1 MGKTVGVHKAVDPT
15 LLNMDT
21 TLNDPLVGRLLD
33 GRYRV
38 DARVAAGGMA
48 TVYRAL
54 DTRLDR
60 TVALKVMHAGL
71 AQDPEFTRR
80 FILEAKAAARL
91 SHPNVVNVFDQGT
104 DGAFAYLAMEYVE
117 GRTLRELLQDLGNMT
132 PREAFGVLEPMLAA
146 LSAAHR
152 AGFVHRDVKP
162 ENVLI
167 SDDGGI
173 KLGDFGLARA
183 TSTTATAATGKVL
196 VGTVAY
202 LAPEQVERGESSP
215 RSDVYAAGV
224 VLYEM
229 LTGRQPHH
237 GATAVEVIYKH
248 VHADVPAPSLA
259 VPGLS
264 HALDTLVRTAT
275 VRDPEQRPNDA
286 ETLLGLVR
294 RTRHAMPDTELD
306 FGAALR
312 LPPPPEP
319 IHDNATS
326 VFRAGEVMLPPH
338 LAPLG
343 LSVDS
348 MEDEQARY
356 GGGAYD
362 EPYAAEHHEY
372 APAAEAPP
380 DTPGGGYPQQ
390 PKLPGRR
397 RRRGPSRGM
406 IVLAVVLLVAAA
418 IGGGAWWYG
427 SGRYSDVPG
436 VLNMTQADAERKLES
451 AGLKVEYVGDGE
463 FSEIT
468 AKGSVLSTDP
478 APGKN
483 VLSGSK
489 VKVKLSKGPE
499 RHVVPALV
507 NLKLEDAKK
516 ALADASLKPGT
527 ETKTASSKPPGTV
540 VGSQPAA
547 GEPLQRDSVVA
558 LVVSRG
564 PDTVV
569 PDLTGLSVDEAKAR
583 FQPATGVSVEVDPT
597 QQFSDTVPVGRIMS
611 FAPGTNA
618 TVPFGT
624 RITVVLS
631 KGPDLVQVPP
641 VTGMN
646 PDDAARALQAVGLRV
661 NNRMIPLIPANVG
674 KQDPAAGSMVKRN
687 SEVFISNF

>member
-1 MGKTVGVHKAVDPT
+1 
-15 LLNMDT
+15 MDA
-21 TLNDPLVGRLLD
+21 TLNDPLVGRVLD

-60 TVALKVMHAGL
+60 TVALKVMHVGL

-104 DGAFAYLAMEYVE
+104 DGALAYLTMEFVE
-117 GRTLRELLQDLGNMT
+117 GRTLRELLTDLGNMT

-146 LSAAHR
+146 LAAAHR

-183 TSTTATAATGKVL
+183 TTTTATAATGKVM

-202 LAPEQVERGESSP
+202 LAPEQVERGESTP

-248 VHADVPAPSLA
+248 VHTDVPPPSQA

-264 HALDTLVRTAT
+264 HALDTLVRAAT
-275 VRDPEQRPNDA
+275 VRDPEQRPIDA
-286 ETLLGLVR
+286 EALLTFVR
-294 RTRHAMPDTELD
+294 RIRHAMPDAELD

-312 LPPPPEP
+312 LPPAPEP
-319 IHDNATS
+319 LNDNATS
-326 VFRAGEVMLPPH
+326 VFRVNEVLLPPH

-356 GGGAYD
+356 GGTSYGQQ
-362 EPYAAEHHEY
+362 YAENHEY
-372 APAAEAPP
+372 APAGADAGAGATVADAP
-380 DTPGGGYPQQ
+380 GSGYPRQ
-390 PKLPGRR
+390 PGVPGGRR
-397 RRRGPSRGM
+397 RKRGPSRGV
-406 IVLAVVLLVAAA
+406 IVLAVVLLIAAG

-427 SGRYSDVPG
+427 SGRYTDVPG
-436 VLNMTQADAERKLES
+436 VLTMAKGPAESKLKAAD
-451 AGLKVEYVGDGE
+451 LKVEYEKDGV
-463 FSEIT
+463 FSET
-468 AKGSVLSTDP
+468 VPKDSVVSTDP
-478 APGKN
+478 GPGKN
-483 VLSGSK
+483 LLRGST
-489 VKVKLSKGPE
+489 VKVKLSMGPE
-499 RHVVPALV
+499 RYVVPPLA
-507 NLKLEDAKK
+507 NLSLDDAKK
-516 ALADASLKPGT
+516 ALTEKHLTMGKETRVPNAKPPGIVV
-527 ETKTASSKPPGTV
+527 SSKPN
-540 VGSQPAA
+540 VG
-547 GEPLQRDSVVA
+547 EVLQRDTTVE

-564 PDTVV
+564 PDTTL
-569 PDLTGLSVDEAKAR
+569 PDLTNLTVDDARSR
-583 FQPATGVSVEVDPT
+583 FQPNQNLTVVEDPN
-597 QQFSDTVPVGRIMS
+597 QQFSDTIPAGRIIS
-611 FAPGTNA
+611 ANPGANT

-624 RITVVLS
+624 KITVVVS

-646 PDDAARALQAVGLRV
+646 PDDAAKALAAVGLRV

-674 KQDPAAGSMVKRN
+674 RQDPAAGSMVKRD

>member
-1 MGKTVGVHKAVDPT
+1 MGKTVGVHEAVDPT

-60 TVALKVMHAGL
+60 VVALKVMHAGL
-71 AQDPEFTRR
+71 AQDPESTRR

-104 DGAFAYLAMEYVE
+104 DGTVAYLAMEYVE

-183 TSTTATAATGKVL
+183 TTTTATAATGKVL

-202 LAPEQVERGESSP
+202 LAPEQVERGESTP

-248 VHADVPAPSLA
+248 VHADVPPPSHA

-264 HALDTLVRTAT
+264 TTLDTLVRAAT
-275 VRDPEQRPNDA
+275 VRDPEQRPGDA
-286 ETLLGLVR
+286 EELLGLVR
-294 RTRHAMPDTELD
+294 RTRHAMPDAELD

-319 IHDNATS
+319 INDNATS

-348 MEDEQARY
+348 MDDEQARY
-356 GGGAYD
+356 GGYG
-362 EPYAAEHHEY
+362 EPYSEEQQVY
-372 APAAEAPP
+372 APAAAPGVP
-380 DTPGGGYPQQ
+380 AQAPGGGYPNQ
-390 PKLPGRR
+390 PALPGRR
-397 RRRGPSRGM
+397 RRRGPSRGVL
-406 IVLAVVLLVAAA
+406 VLAIVLLVAAA

-427 SGRYSDVPG
+427 SGRYADVPG
-436 VLNMTQADAERKLES
+436 VLNMTRADAEKRIKN
-451 AGLKVEYVGDGE
+451 AGLKVEYIGDGE
-463 FSEIT
+463 FNEIV
-468 AKGSVLSTDP
+468 AKDSVISTDP

-483 VLSGSK
+483 VSSGST

-499 RHVVPALV
+499 RHVVPALA

-516 ALADASLKPGT
+516 ALADAALKPGT
-527 ETKTASSKPPGTV
+527 ETKVASPKPPGTV
-540 VGSQPAA
+540 VGSTPAA
-547 GEPLQRDSVVA
+547 GEQLQRDSVVA
-558 LVVSRG
+558 LTVSRG
-564 PDTVV
+564 PDTQV
-569 PDLTGLSVDEAKAR
+569 PDLTGLSLDEAKAR
-583 FQPATGVSVEVDPT
+583 FQPTSGVTVEADPT
-597 QQFSDTVPVGRIMS
+597 AQFSDTVPQGRIMS
-611 FAPGTNA
+611 FVPGVNA
-618 TVPFGT
+618 NVQYGT
-624 RITVVLS
+624 KIVVVLS

-641 VTGMN
+641 VTGMS
-646 PDDAARALQAVGLRV
+646 PDDAGRTLQAAGLRV

>member
-1 MGKTVGVHKAVDPT
+1 
-15 LLNMDT
+15 MDT

-104 DGAFAYLAMEYVE
+104 DGAVAYLAMEYVE
-117 GRTLRELLQDLGNMT
+117 GRTLRELLTDLGNMT

-146 LSAAHR
+146 LAAAHR

-183 TSTTATAATGKVL
+183 TTTTATAATGKVL

-202 LAPEQVERGESSP
+202 LAPEQVERGESTP

-248 VHADVPAPSLA
+248 VHSDVPAPSLA

-264 HALDTLVRTAT
+264 HALDTLVRAAT
-275 VRDPEQRPNDA
+275 VRDPEQRPSDA
-286 ETLLGLVR
+286 EALLTFVR
-294 RTRHAMPDTELD
+294 RIRHGMPEAELD

-312 LPPPPEP
+312 LPPAPEP
-319 IHDNATS
+319 INDNATS
-326 VFRAGEVMLPPH
+326 VFRVNEVLLPPH

-348 MEDEQARY
+348 MEDEHARY
-356 GGGAYD
+356 GGPGYD
-362 EPYAAEHHEY
+362 DRYAEHHEY
-372 APAAEAPP
+372 APVEESAPAAAAS
-380 DTPGGGYPQQ
+380 DGGYPKQ
-390 PKLPGRR
+390 PALPGRR
-397 RRRGPSRGM
+397 RKRGPSRGV
-406 IVLAVVLLVAAA
+406 IVLAVILLVAAA

-436 VLNMTQADAERKLES
+436 VLNMAQAEAEKRLKS
-451 AGLKVEYVGDGE
+451 ADLKVKYDEGA

-468 AKGSVLSTDP
+468 PKGAVLSTDP
-478 APGKN
+478 APGKK
-483 VLSGSK
+483 VLSGST
-489 VKVKLSKGPE
+489 VTIRLSKGPE
-499 RHVVPALV
+499 RYVVPALA
-507 NLKLEDAKK
+507 NLSLEDAKK
-516 ALADASLKPGT
+516 ALAAANLKVGT
-527 ETKTASSKPPGTV
+527 ETKTASEKPPGTV
-540 VGSQPAA
+540 VASHPAA
-547 GEPLQRDSVVA
+547 GEQLQRDTAIA

-569 PDLTGLSVDEAKAR
+569 PDLTALTVDEAKAR
-583 FQPATGVSVEVDPT
+583 FQPNQGITVEADPT

-611 FAPGTNA
+611 FAPGVNA

-624 RITVVLS
+624 KITVVVS

-641 VTGMN
+641 VTGMSA
-646 PDDAARALQAVGLRV
+646 DDAGRTLQAAGLRV

-674 KQDPAAGSMVKRN
+674 KQEPAAGSMVKRN

>member
-1 MGKTVGVHKAVDPT
+1 
-15 LLNMDT
+15 MDT

-104 DGAFAYLAMEYVE
+104 DGAVAYLAMEYVE

-183 TSTTATAATGKVL
+183 TTTTATAATGKVL

-202 LAPEQVERGESSP
+202 LAPEQVERGESTP

-237 GATAVEVIYKH
+237 GSTAVEVIYKH
-248 VHADVPAPSLA
+248 VHADVPPPSLA

-264 HALDTLVRTAT
+264 HALDTLVRAAT
-275 VRDPEQRPNDA
+275 VRDPEHRPNDA
-286 ETLLGLVR
+286 ETLLTLVR
-294 RTRHAMPDTELD
+294 RTRHAMPDADLD

-326 VFRAGEVMLPPH
+326 VFRAGEVLLPPH

-348 MEDEQARY
+348 TQDEQSRY
-356 GGGAYD
+356 GAYD
-362 EPYAAEHHEY
+362 DSYPAEHHEY
-372 APAAEAPP
+372 APTAEGAPP
-380 DTPGGGYPQQ
+380 PPDAPGGGYPQQ
-390 PKLPGRR
+390 PALPGRR
-397 RRRGPSRGM
+397 RRRAPSRGM
-406 IVLAVVLLVAAA
+406 IVLAIVLLVAAA

-436 VLNMTQADAERKLES
+436 VLNMTQADAEKRLKG
-451 AGLKVEYVGDGE
+451 ADLKVSYDGDGE
-463 FSEIT
+463 FSETI
-468 AKGSVLSTDP
+468 AKGSVMSTDP
-478 APGKN
+478 APGKK
-483 VLSGSK
+483 VLSGST

-499 RHVVPALV
+499 RHVVPTLV
-507 NLKLEDAKK
+507 NLKVEEARK
-516 ALADASLKPGT
+516 ALADAALKPGT
-527 ETKTASSKPPGTV
+527 ETPVASPKPPGTV
-540 VGSQPAA
+540 VGSQPAV
-547 GEPLQRDSVVA
+547 GEQLQRDSVVA
-558 LVVSRG
+558 LMVSRG

-569 PDLTGLSVDEAKAR
+569 PDLTGLSLDEAKAR
-583 FQPATGVSVEVDPT
+583 FLPTTGVTVEADPT

-611 FAPGTNA
+611 STPGTNA
-618 TVPFGT
+618 SVPFGT
-624 RITVVLS
+624 KITVVLS
-631 KGPDLVQVPP
+631 KGPDLVQVPT

-646 PDDAARALQAVGLRV
+646 PDDAGRALQAVGLRV

>member
-1 MGKTVGVHKAVDPT
+1 
-15 LLNMDT
+15 MDT

-71 AQDPEFTRR
+71 AQDPESTRR

-104 DGAFAYLAMEYVE
+104 DGAIAYLAMEYVE

-183 TSTTATAATGKVL
+183 TTTTATAATGKVL

-202 LAPEQVERGESSP
+202 LAPEQVERGESTP

-248 VHADVPAPSLA
+248 VHSDVPPPSLA
-259 VPGLS
+259 VPGLAP
-264 HALDTLVRTAT
+264 ALDTLVRAAT
-275 VRDPEQRPNDA
+275 VRDPEQRPADA
-286 ETLLGLVR
+286 EALLGLVR
-294 RTRHAMPDTELD
+294 RTRHTMPDGELD

-326 VFRAGEVMLPPH
+326 VFRAGEVLLPPH

-356 GGGAYD
+356 GGAYD
-362 EPYAAEHHEY
+362 DPYPTEQHAY
-372 APAAEAPP
+372 VPAAPGSPA
-380 DTPGGGYPQQ
+380 DAPGGGYPQQ
-390 PKLPGRR
+390 PGLPGRR

-406 IVLAVVLLVAAA
+406 IVLGIVLLLAVA

-436 VLNMTQADAERKLES
+436 VLNMTRADAEKRLK
-451 AGLKVEYVGDGE
+451 AADLKVEYDGGGD
-463 FSEIT
+463 FSETI
-468 AKGSVLSTDP
+468 AKDSVISTDP

-483 VLSGSK
+483 VLSGST

-499 RHVVPALV
+499 RHVVPALA

-516 ALADASLKPGT
+516 ALADAALKPGT
-527 ETKTASSKPPGTV
+527 ETTVASPKAPDTV
-540 VGSQPAA
+540 VSSQPAA
-547 GEPLQRDSVVA
+547 GEQLTRDSVVT

-564 PDTVV
+564 PDTPV
-569 PDLTGLSVDEAKAR
+569 PDLTGLTLDDAKAR
-583 FQPATGVSVEVDPT
+583 FQPGTGIIVDADPT
-597 QQFSDTVPVGRIMS
+597 AQFSDTVPAGRIMTTT
-611 FAPGTNA
+611 PGPNT

-624 RITVVLS
+624 RIVVVLS

-646 PDDAARALQAVGLRV
+646 PDDAGRALQAAGLRV

-674 KQDPAAGSMVKRN
+674 RQDPAAGSMVKRN